1 MIKSGFIGILSLM
14 FLAACTETRYVNYQG
29 EEAFPD
35 IFSRQ
40 VEFNVS
46 KAFYRD
52 PPDCV
57 VVLPSTTADKGQGQ
71 GDGRGRV
78 VEDALARQLSGK
90 VNRVIGPNERD
101 HLVRRLAV
109 DLSRPGD
116 RRVLARQARC
126 GFFVQAKPWGGE
138 SVYAVVWTQT
148 RVGLEVVMTRAGDD
162 GALWQARHVATRSG
176 GGLPLSPI
184 SVASNAFMA
193 ARLNTDGDVPLSLL
207 DDTLRRMVRT
217 LPDTR
222 YAMERRPGG

>member
-1 MIKSGFIGILSLM
+1 MKRLGFIAVAPLL
-14 FLAACTETRYVNYQG
+14 FLAACAETTYVGYQG
-29 EEAFPD
+29 EEASPSM
-35 IFSRQ
+35 FSRQ
-40 VEFNVS
+40 VEFNIS

-57 VVLPSTTADKGQGQ
+57 VVLRSPPKGQ

-78 VEDALARQLSGK
+78 IEDALARQVSGK

-101 HLVRRLAV
+101 RLVRRLAV

-138 SVYAVVWTQT
+138 SVYAVLWTQT
-148 RVGLEVVMTRAGDD
+148 RVGLEVTMTRAGDD
-162 GALWQARHVATRSG
+162 AVLWRARHVATRSD
-176 GGLPLSPI
+176 GGLPLSPFSI
-184 SVASNAFMA
+184 ASNAFMA
-193 ARLNTDGDVPLSLL
+193 ARLNGDGDVPLSLV
-207 DDTLRRMVRT
+207 DDALRRMIRT

-222 YAMERRPGG
+222 YAMER